1 MEDFQLSQ
9 ITLRDYVTIGHMHT
23 RAIMNGAPDG
33 YSAYSVS
40 AALTLVPHIGV
51 LVETPIIPFV
61 QVATLTPEDPRALKM
76 SLKSTRKAKK
86 IRAKLVDSK
95 QEK

>member
-1 MEDFQLSQ
+1 
-9 ITLRDYVTIGHMHT
+9 
-23 RAIMNGAPDG
+23 MNGAPDG

-51 LVETPIIPFV
+51 LVETPTETAIIPFV